1 MKTVSEARILVVED
15 DENNRLVAVKLLEL
29 AGALISNIF
38 ATASDPLP
46 YLQTMLPQGVDLIL
60 LDLQLPGRDGYEILK
75 DLRGHPKFAHTLV
88 VVLTANVM
96 QQDVERV
103 RAAGFDGFIGK
114 PINGPRFKEWIQRIL
129 AGESVWTAVS

>member
-129 AGESVWTAVS
+129 AGEAVWTAVS

>member
-1 MKTVSEARILVVED
+1 MKTLSEARILVVED

-29 AGALISNIF
+29 AGALISNVF
-38 ATASDPLP
+38 AIASDPLP
-46 YLQTMLPQGVDLIL
+46 YLHTLLPQGVDLIL

-75 DLRGHPKFAHTLV
+75 DLRGHPKFANTLV

-129 AGESVWTAVS
+129 AGEAVWTAVS